1 MAQVPQVPFF
11 FRNYV
16 KNWDVTLQFGRDIS
30 FVALVMIEKVW
41 DLHLSWK
48 LVPRPIQ
55 ATSPKYRERL
65 FSSVTKSNIEM

>member
-1 MAQVPQVPFF
+1 MAKVPQLPFF

-48 LVPRPIQ
+48 LVLRPIQ